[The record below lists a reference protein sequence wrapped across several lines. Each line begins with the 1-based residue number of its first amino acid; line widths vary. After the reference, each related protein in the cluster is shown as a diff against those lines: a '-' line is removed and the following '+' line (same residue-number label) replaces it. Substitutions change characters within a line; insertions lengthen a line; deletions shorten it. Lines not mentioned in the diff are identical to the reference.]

1 MLRRARAI
9 PIALILLAGFLYLT
23 SRHSSH
29 PRDLH
34 SSRFRQEFR
43 PSEEL
48 RPILKEPPGKWD
60 PLDDTFRAQ
69 QKMGGANGLKNQN
82 EEIEKL
88 GLDLPDEELRRKTP
102 KKPAK
107 NPGKVSDTVNNA
119 KEEPQVQKQLQNQ
132 GNPHGPGSGAVVIE
146 EEAVPKPYDPEEGM
160 FNASQF

>member
-1 MLRRARAI
+1 
-9 PIALILLAGFLYLT
+9 
-23 SRHSSH
+23 
-29 PRDLH
+29 
-34 SSRFRQEFR
+34 
-43 PSEEL
+43 
-48 RPILKEPPGKWD
+48 
-60 PLDDTFRAQ
+60 
-69 QKMGGANGLKNQN
+69 MGGANGLKNQN